1 MSNDIVNLTKVD
13 EDLSTSIAKAL
24 DSVNFRIEGNVESV
38 FIKVNLCYY
47 WNSLTGYT
55 TDPRLVAGVIDV
67 LREKYGLRKA
77 DIKIVESDATAMR
90 TSHAFK
96 MLEYDRLAEEKE
108 VALFNLTDDKQITK
122 KIHVDGREVTFK
134 IPESL
139 VDADLLIN
147 MPKMKIMS
155 DLLLTCALKNM
166 FGCIAAP
173 RKIKYHPIL
182 HEAIVGINKILKPH
196 LTIVD
201 GIVALSRHPV
211 KMDLIVAGLNP
222 FSVDWVVSRIMGY
235 SPSRIRY
242 LKLAVREG
250 LGNPDRIVLDGEAL
264 ADVKKLFPHVNAF
277 SLKWQ
282 NKIQL
287 RLLKIYSRIVG
298 DVIPPFLET

>member
-1 MSNDIVNLTKVD
+1 MKNDIVSLTKVD
-13 EDLSTSIAKAL
+13 EDLPTSIAKAL
-24 DSVNFRIEGNVESV
+24 DSVNFRINGNVKSV

-55 TDPRLVAGVIDV
+55 TDPQLVAGVIDV
-67 LREKYGLRKA
+67 LRGKYGLKKA

-90 TSHAFK
+90 TSHVFK
-96 MLEYDRLAEEKE
+96 MLEYDKLAEEKE
-108 VALFNLTDDKQITK
+108 VTLFNLSDDKQITK
-122 KIHVDGREVTFK
+122 KTHVNGKEVTFK

-155 DLLLTCALKNM
+155 DLLMTCALKNM

-173 RKIKYHPIL
+173 RKIRYHPNL
-182 HEAIVGINKILKPH
+182 KEAIVGINKILKPH

-201 GIVALSRHPV
+201 GLVALSRLPV
-211 KMDLIVAGLNP
+211 RMDVIVAGLNP
-222 FSVDWVVSRIMGY
+222 FSVDWVVSKIMGY
-235 SPSRIRY
+235 TPSQIRY
-242 LKLAVREG
+242 LKLATREG
-250 LGNPDRIVLDGEAL
+250 LGNSDRIVIDGEAL
-264 ADVKKLFPHVNAF
+264 ADVKKMFPHVNAF
-277 SLKWQ
+277 SLRWQ

-287 RLLKIYSRIVG
+287 RLLKIYSKIVG